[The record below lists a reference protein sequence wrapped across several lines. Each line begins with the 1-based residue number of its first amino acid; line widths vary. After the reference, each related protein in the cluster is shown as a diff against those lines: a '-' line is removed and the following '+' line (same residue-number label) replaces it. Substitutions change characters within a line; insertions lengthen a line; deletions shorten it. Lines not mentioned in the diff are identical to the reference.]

1 MNHKKTDFD
10 NFKALEKD
18 IFEIIVFHKIKN
30 TKSEEIIN
38 FFEIESL
45 VQELKQLAVYIIFK
59 C

>member
-30 TKSEEIIN
+30 TKSEVIIN